1 MFARRFVFAAALAV
15 VGVLA
20 APPTSQAAFLLKLE
34 SGGQSATIDLA
45 ALSTGGPGG
54 PGPGPNGY
62 TYTFFFKENV
72 DGTTTATF
80 TNLEFAGYTIS
91 SSTNITN
98 QPGALAGGNLSLNGL
113 TVSRDTGGASAND
126 LKISLTATGYTLPG
140 VQKDLDSNFAA
151 RLNTLA
157 QTIPTVAF
165 QSSFDSTDTA
175 FGATTSNTATTAGSN
190 FGPVAPQTPFSAV
203 GLSALNS
210 SAATYSLTNV
220 VTITGLGFGVPNRL
234 DQGGASSLVTPSS
247 GQFSTVP
254 APAGLILIAGA
265 VPFLALLRR
274 RRAAAPEVAS
284 AA

>member
-1 MFARRFVFAAALAV
+1 MFVRRFVFAAALAV

-34 SGGQSATIDLA
+34 SGAQSTTIDL
-45 ALSTGGPGG
+45 STLASGSGGGG
-54 PGPGPNGY
+54 SNPSPY
-62 TYTFFFKENV
+62 TYTFFLREQV
-72 DGTTTATF
+72 DGTTTAVF
-80 TNLEFAGYTIS
+80 TNLDFAGYTIS
-91 SSTNITN
+91 AATNIN
-98 QPGALAGGNLSLNGL
+98 NLPGALNGANLSLNGL

-157 QTIPTVAF
+157 TTIPTIAF
-165 QSSFDSTDTA
+165 QSSFDSTNTA

-190 FGPVAPQTPFSAV
+190 FGPVAPQTPYSAV
-203 GLSALNS
+203 GLTALNTN
-210 SAATYSLTNV
+210 AGTFSLTNV

-234 DQGGASSLVTPSS
+234 DQGGDSSVVRP
-247 GQFSTVP
+247 QAVP